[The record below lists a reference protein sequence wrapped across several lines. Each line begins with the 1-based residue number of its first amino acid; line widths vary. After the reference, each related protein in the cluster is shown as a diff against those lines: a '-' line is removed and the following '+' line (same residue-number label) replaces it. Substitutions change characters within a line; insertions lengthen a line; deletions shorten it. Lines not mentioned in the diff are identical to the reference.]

1 MKILFTKILNEQLV
15 SRKLGDQFSCHFQ
28 EVIDIDPLKVTPF
41 DLRDFSLIFSSVN
54 AVDSFFEN
62 KFQPC
67 EDFTEK
73 KFNKIYAVGS
83 KTKKALREK
92 GFGTF
97 KVTRNAKE
105 LAEFIIDNSTKEK
118 FIHFCG
124 DLALDVLNKTLP
136 LQNISYRKVVLY
148 ETKLLY
154 PEFQKDYDAICFFSP
169 SGVRSF
175 AKRNSFDNIQIF
187 SIGETTSEEIEKFTK
202 NPVITSKE
210 SNLEDL
216 LRIIYASRAL

>member
-15 SRKLGDQFSCHFQ
+15 FRKLGDQFSCDFQ
-28 EVIDIDPLKVTPF
+28 EVIEIIPLKVTPF
-41 DLRDFSLIFSSVN
+41 DLRDYSLIFSSVN
-54 AVDSFFEN
+54 AVDSFFGN
-62 KFQPC
+62 NFQPC
-67 EDFTEK
+67 ENFTEK

-136 LQNISYRKVVLY
+136 LQNISYRKIVLY

-154 PEFQKDYDAICFFSP
+154 PEFTTDYDAVCFFSP

-175 AKRNSFDNIQIF
+175 TKFNSLDKLLIF
-187 SIGETTSEEIEKFTK
+187 SIGATTTEEIENFTK
-202 NPVITSKE
+202 KPVITSKE

-216 LRIIYASRAL
+216 LRLIYASRAL